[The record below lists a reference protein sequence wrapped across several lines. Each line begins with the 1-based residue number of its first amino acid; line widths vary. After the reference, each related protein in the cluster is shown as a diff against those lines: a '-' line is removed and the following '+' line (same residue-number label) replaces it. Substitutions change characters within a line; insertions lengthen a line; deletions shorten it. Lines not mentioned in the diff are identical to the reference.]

1 MTFVAS
7 ALRLRL
13 RPPRRLIYPVLAAAL
28 LAAALLAAAAFTP
41 VPPATARGGARLVFA
56 DDFERPGLDR
66 WQMPFPE
73 DWAIL
78 GEGGNRYL
86 HMKRARDPAVPRRPV
101 QFALIRGVR
110 AGSFDFR
117 ARVRREGRSMI
128 VVFDY
133 VDSLH
138 FYYTH
143 LSMDTGGRQPV
154 HNGIFLVNNA
164 PRVRIAGLEA
174 PAALPDTSWH
184 RVRVMRDA
192 ASGRIMV
199 WSDVQ
204 MSPIFTATDRSFTC
218 GQVGIG
224 SFDETGDFDD
234 VALESDDSGCA
245 TPPSHPGH

>member
-1 MTFVAS
+1 MISVVKFWSPLRRYGLPVLLAGLLLSLFVGP
-7 ALRLRL
+7 L
-13 RPPRRLIYPVLAAAL
+13 RPTAAQ
-28 LAAALLAAAAFTP
+28 
-41 VPPATARGGARLVFA
+41 GGSHLVFS
-56 DDFERPGLDR
+56 DNFEQGGLNH

-78 GEGGNRYL
+78 SEGGNHYL
-86 HMKRARDPAVPRRPV
+86 HMKRSRDPAVPRRPV
-101 QFALIRGVR
+101 QFALIKGVQV
-110 AGSFDFR
+110 GSFDFQ

-128 VVFDY
+128 VVFNY

-143 LSMDTGGRQPV
+143 LSMDTGSRQPV
-154 HNGIFLVNNA
+154 HNGIFLVNNS

-184 RVRVMRDA
+184 RIRVLRDA
-192 ASGRIMV
+192 SSGRISV

-204 MSPIFTATDRSFTC
+204 RAPIFTVTDRTFPC
-218 GQVGIG
+218 GQIGIG

-234 VALESDDSGCA
+234 VELKSDDAGCA
-245 TPPSHPGH
+245 SQR